1 MQIKPLQKKTKVKRQ
16 AKSIKAKKVNSNL
29 FNIGTMLGFNK
40 SLLKIQLDKDIAKAI
55 LYRNSIDE
63 EIMTRRLTGSTGNYI
78 RIGDDHNIFFPYEND
93 GFKIQYLTSQQTR
106 KYNIQQQ
113 YQYQYLILIHLLKLL
128 YQYYNWLLPLKIS
141 LTRHLFQL
149 QELFDLYSN

>member
-113 YQYQYLILIHLLKLL
+113 AVNRVIHTVNKKMKGVHDLLRLI
-128 YQYYNWLLPLKIS
+128 N
-141 LTRHLFQL
+141 T
-149 QELFDLYSN
+149 YSVKEK